1 MREKQIDEIGTVLF
15 RKSKRAKH
23 VNITVKPFK
32 DVVVSVP
39 ENTTYKVAEN
49 ILREHTDWVQRE
61 QEKMRSHESQY
72 TWFELDRSYQFKDIS
87 VEVISSSTA
96 GVESTMK
103 GKKLIVLIPHEVD
116 IDSSAVQEAI
126 RAEIEQVIK
135 SRAKEVL
142 PQLARTLAEK
152 HHVPVQKI
160 YIRRATTRWGSCSPK
175 NNLSLS
181 YFLYLLP
188 DHLIEYAILHEL
200 AHVKIKD
207 HSKAYWLHLESMIPN
222 AKRLDREIK
231 SREVGV
237 V

>member
-1 MREKQIDEIGTVLF
+1 MREKRIEDIGTVLF

-72 TWFELDRSYQFKDIS
+72 TRFERGGRYQFKDIQVEIRSS
-87 VEVISSSTA
+87 VLARVSTQK
-96 GVESTMK
+96 K
-103 GKKLIVLIPHEVD
+103 GNKHLILIPHEVD
-116 IDSSAVQEAI
+116 IDSSAVQDAI
-126 RAEIEQVIK
+126 RAEIEIVIQ

-152 HHVPVQKI
+152 HRIPVQKI
-160 YIRRATTRWGSCSPK
+160 YVRRATTRWGSCSPK

-222 AKRLDREIK
+222 AKRLDRKIK
-231 SREVGV
+231 QREVGV